1 MENDNQI
8 DNKAE
13 IKEKKKVKNK
23 NDNKQ
28 IKYIYFIIT
37 YEKSKQLKVYLSQKY
52 KDSHSLEK
60 INDKSLDEY
69 KGFITSDVYRFKI
82 IDDSLNLQNDQEEY
96 QIPVNVESEDKKY
109 KYIIKLRNLK
119 RDFYYFTIRLP
130 KTI

>member
-37 YEKSKQLKVYLSQKY
+37 YEKSKQLKVYLFF
-52 KDSHSLEK
+52 LV
-60 INDKSLDEY
+60 IL
-69 KGFITSDVYRFKI
+69 
-82 IDDSLNLQNDQEEY
+82 
-96 QIPVNVESEDKKY
+96 
-109 KYIIKLRNLK
+109 
-119 RDFYYFTIRLP
+119 
-130 KTI
+130 

>member
-1 MENDNQI
+1 M
-8 DNKAE
+8 
-13 IKEKKKVKNK
+13 KNK

-69 KGFITSDVYRFKI
+69 KGLITSDVYRFII

-96 QIPVNVESEDKKY
+96 QIQ
-109 KYIIKLRNLK
+109 
-119 RDFYYFTIRLP
+119 
-130 KTI
+130 